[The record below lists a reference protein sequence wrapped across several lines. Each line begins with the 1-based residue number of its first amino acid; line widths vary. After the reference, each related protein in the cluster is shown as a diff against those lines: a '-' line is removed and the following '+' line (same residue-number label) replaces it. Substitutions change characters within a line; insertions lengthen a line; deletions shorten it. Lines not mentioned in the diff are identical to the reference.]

1 MNRIKVK
8 EDSYEIRLLGS
19 DDEADLQDLCE
30 RCHDFTL
37 LTEGQLPGPTAGFDI
52 LNDLPPGKEL
62 EDKRVLGVYDQ
73 ELLVAVVEMVKDY
86 KVEGEWIIGLLLID
100 PNKRGNGLGSAIHD
114 YIIEYVSQNGG
125 SLLRI
130 GVIEENTRG
139 MNFWKGMG
147 YHEVERKVQSFGIK
161 EHTVIVMNLGIK

>member
-86 KVEGEWIIGLLLID
+86 
-100 PNKRGNGLGSAIHD
+100 
-114 YIIEYVSQNGG
+114 
-125 SLLRI
+125 
-130 GVIEENTRG
+130 
-139 MNFWKGMG
+139 
-147 YHEVERKVQSFGIK
+147 
-161 EHTVIVMNLGIK
+161 